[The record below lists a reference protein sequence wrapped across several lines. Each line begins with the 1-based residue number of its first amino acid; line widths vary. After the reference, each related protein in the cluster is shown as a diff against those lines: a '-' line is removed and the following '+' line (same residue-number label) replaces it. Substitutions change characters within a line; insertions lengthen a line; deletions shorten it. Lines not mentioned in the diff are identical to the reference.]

1 MPNKFN
7 NITITK
13 IMDNNNHVLV
23 QCGKKNKSINSELP
37 LEFTSDGQNLEDY
50 RICGNTGG
58 VGDRCNLFNKDNADI
73 TTAFPDPST
82 GQLKIEQS
90 YGDSPKSVIIAVAP
104 NTTYT
109 IQIGKLPLVFTRSAE
124 YTSYPQV
131 GDAGTLLST
140 TATLESNTSYGV
152 SFTTSATAAYIVWYF
167 SWNATESELQSKLDS
182 MMLSKGNVL
191 KNYKTYDEYQIPVVI
206 NGNTIS
212 FQIDEPLQFNQ
223 SISLLDTNINIPTIN
238 GINTLTIATD
248 VKPQNL
254 MIKGN
259 VEYIDSGESIIYTIS
274 YYSQDGQTLIRTEKV
289 LKYGNAMDL
298 QNEPTKEST
307 EQYNYTFVGWNMS
320 ANQTTATSGVLN
332 NITSDKTVYA
342 AFSETVR
349 TYTVY
354 FYNYDNT
361 LLQTVQNV
369 PYGGSATYT
378 EATPTKVGTSTKEY
392 VFTGWS
398 PSPDS
403 ISGDISCVAQYYEL
417 TQTITDT
424 WDEIITNAENNTYS
438 TKYSIGD
445 TKCLDLGIEGKVLM
459 EIVAFNSDILA
470 SDSTKKAAITWI
482 SKQLLDNTHRMNP
495 AIDNNTQG
503 TGAIGGWEYSEMR
516 GYLNSTIK
524 PLIPSNIRSAI
535 KEVTKY
541 SKIYDTSGNAVNNVS
556 TDDEVWIPSAFEM
569 NVTGVESLGASYSN
583 KFTGSASRVKKSVD
597 ETIKRYWLRSAHDV
611 NAFKIIGS
619 DGVNYYDYARVDY
632 GIALGF
638 CIGTAPDYITD
649 SWATISARSAAGT
662 AQNYY
667 SVGDCKAVELN
678 GTMGTETFDNE
689 TIYTYI
695 LGFNHN
701 STIEGNGITFGG
713 FKTAAKNGIDI
724 ALCDSHLDSINTTGQ
739 KWFNVNH
746 YPGGNAHGHNFGGW
760 KGSDIRYDILGSTN
774 VAPSEYGTTPTTA
787 NVGYDATSTCAT
799 TPITN
804 TLMSCLPSDLRAVMK
819 PIMKYTDNVGNKS
832 NTEANVTVSID
843 YLPLL
848 SEYEVVGTRTKA
860 NTYEQ
865 NKQAQYAYYTNGNSK
880 IKKSNNDTN
889 SSVSWT
895 FRSPNFNGTND
906 FCRVKTDGT
915 VDTQATGTS
924 IGIAPIFLV

>member
-23 QCGKKNKSINSELP
+23 QCGEKNKSINSELP

-50 RICGNTGG
+50 RIYGNTGG

-307 EQYNYTFVGWNMS
+307 AQYNYTFVGWNMS

-342 AFSETVR
+342 AFSESVR

-354 FYNYDNT
+354 FYNEAT

-378 EATPTKVGTSTKEY
+378 GTEPTKTDYE
-392 VFTGWS
+392 FTGWN
-398 PSPDS
+398 PQP
-403 ISGDISCVAQYYEL
+403 
-417 TQTITDT
+417 TN
-424 WDEIITNAENNTYS
+424 IIA
-438 TKYSIGD
+438 
-445 TKCLDLGIEGKVLM
+445 
-459 EIVAFNSDILA
+459 
-470 SDSTKKAAITWI
+470 
-482 SKQLLDNTHRMNP
+482 
-495 AIDNNTQG
+495 
-503 TGAIGGWEYSEMR
+503 
-516 GYLNSTIK
+516 
-524 PLIPSNIRSAI
+524 
-535 KEVTKY
+535 
-541 SKIYDTSGNAVNNVS
+541 DTSCY
-556 TDDEVWIPSAFEM
+556 DQFEQRIQ
-569 NVTGVESLGASYSN
+569 GL
-583 KFTGSASRVKKSVD
+583 
-597 ETIKRYWLRSAHDV
+597 
-611 NAFKIIGS
+611 
-619 DGVNYYDYARVDY
+619 
-632 GIALGF
+632 
-638 CIGTAPDYITD
+638 ITD
-649 SWATISARSAAGT
+649 SWATISQRSAAGT

-667 SVGDCKAVELN
+667 SVGDCKPVYLN
-678 GTMGTETFDNE
+678 GTMGTVALDDTL
-689 TIYTYI
+689 YVYI

-701 STIEGNGITFGG
+701 SAKEGTGITFGG
-713 FKTAAKNGIDI
+713 FKTGYTTSDKNVG
-724 ALCDSHLDSINTTGQ
+724 LCDTNINQNSNDGS
-739 KWFNVNH
+739 KWFSISH
-746 YPGGNAHGHNFGGW
+746 YGNNNYGGW
-760 KGSDIRYDILGSTN
+760 MGCDLRYDILGSTDT
-774 VAPSEYGTTPTTA
+774 APSGYGSAPTTSR
-787 NVGYDATSTCAT
+787 VGYNASSTCAT
-799 TPITN
+799 HPVAN
-804 TLMSCLPSDLRAVMK
+804 TLMSCLPSSLRAVMK
-819 PIMKYTDNVGNKS
+819 PITKYTDNTGNKS
-832 NTEANVTVSID
+832 NAQANVTASID

-848 SEYEVVGTRTKA
+848 SEYEVHGARTHA
-860 NTYEQ
+860 NQYEQ
-865 NKQAQYAYYTNGNSK
+865 NNQLQYAYYSAGNAK
-880 IKKSNNDTN
+880 AKYRYNDTS
-889 SSVSWT
+889 SSVAWWL
-895 FRSPNFNGTND
+895 RSPEAATANG
-906 FCRVKTDGT
+906 FCNVHGT
-915 VDTQATGTS
+915 HGNAYTYTTYSSRGV
-924 IGIAPIFLV
+924 APIFLV